1 MTTSS
6 TSPTATDIPSAGQLM
21 APLEF
26 TRADL
31 EANRGGHLG
40 DNQRERLQRLQR
52 RALLVGSAGFV
63 AFALSATTF
72 IYFGQI
78 NNSLILSLIG
88 MFLTLLNALFV
99 GIFGRQWMR
108 LQSDLRA
115 NSVEVISGTL
125 ERVVKASG
133 RANNFMLRVDDSE
146 FYVTKETFNLFR
158 HGQPYHFYRAAHSQV
173 LLAAEPD
180 V

>member
-1 MTTSS
+1 M
-6 TSPTATDIPSAGQLM
+6 Q
-21 APLEF
+21 PLDF

-31 EANRGGHLG
+31 EANQNGQLG
-40 DNQRERLQRLQR
+40 ANQRDRLRGLQR

-72 IYFGQI
+72 IYFGQV
-78 NNSLILSLIG
+78 NDALILSLIG

-108 LQSDLRA
+108 LQSDLRT
-115 NSVEVISGTL
+115 NSVEVLSGTL

-133 RANNFMLRVDDSE
+133 RANNFMLRVDDAE
-146 FYVTKETFNLFR
+146 FYVKKETFNLFR
-158 HGQPYHFYRAAHSQV
+158 HEQPYHFYRAPHSQV